1 MFYELTDL
9 LLQKTPEEIAKENKP
24 PLCRPRHRTCCE
36 QSRELIWDT
45 FEKPETS
52 FLGMFLTSLFQ
63 RIKMFGKS
71 DSNFRS
77 ICFFRGIKLSTNPI
91 FRGIKL
97 SMYPIFVGFN
107 ILVFVESNL
116 SVNRKIGHFSQN
128 VTKLRL
134 STSFRYF
141 LSYCPSAVSV
151 WRQFHLLKKII
162 AT

>member
-52 FLGMFLTSLFQ
+52 FLGMFSTSLFQ
-63 RIKMFGKS
+63 RIKIFGKS
-71 DSNFRS
+71 NYRRLKFQINSL
-77 ICFFRGIKLSTNPI
+77 FRGIKLSKNPI

-97 SMYPIFVGFN
+97 SMYPIFRRVQYFGF
-107 ILVFVESNL
+107 
-116 SVNRKIGHFSQN
+116 RRIGPFG
-128 VTKLRL
+128 
-134 STSFRYF
+134 
-141 LSYCPSAVSV
+141 
-151 WRQFHLLKKII
+151 
-162 AT
+162 

>member
-52 FLGMFLTSLFQ
+52 FLGMFSTSLFQ

-77 ICFFRGIKLSTNPI
+77 ICFFGESNCRRIRFFEGS
-91 FRGIKL
+91 
-97 SMYPIFVGFN
+97 N
-107 ILVFVESNL
+107 ILVFVESNF
-116 SVNRKIGHFSQN
+116 SGNQKIGHFSQN
-128 VTKLRL
+128 VTKPRL
-134 STSFRYF
+134 SISFRYF
-141 LSYCPSAVSV
+141 LSCYPSAVSV

>member
-52 FLGMFLTSLFQ
+52 FLGLFSINFFDEFKFSVNPFFRRTKFLIHLIII
-63 RIKMFGKS
+63 RNEIIDKS
-71 DSNFRS
+71 DFSKDPS
-77 ICFFRGIKLSTNPI
+77 FRGTKNRQ
-91 FRGIKL
+91 FCE
-97 SMYPIFVGFN
+97 N
-107 ILVFVESNL
+107 IEKPRS
-116 SVNRKIGHFSQN
+116 SI
-128 VTKLRL
+128 
-134 STSFRYF
+134 SFRYF
-141 LSYCPSAVSV
+141 LSCYPSAVSV
-151 WRQFHLLKKII
+151 WKQFHLLKKII

>member
-52 FLGMFLTSLFQ
+52 FLGMFSTSLSIDQIF
-63 RIKMFGKS
+63 R
-71 DSNFRS
+71 DSNCRR
-77 ICFFRGIKLSTNPI
+77 IQFFEES
-91 FRGIKL
+91 
-97 SMYPIFVGFN
+97 N
-107 ILVFVESNL
+107 ILVCVESNF
-116 SVNRKIGHFSQN
+116 SVNWKIGHFSQN

-134 STSFRYF
+134 SISFRYF
-141 LSYCPSAVSV
+141 LSCYPSAVSV